1 MYDERILGYD
11 NCIEILG
18 YSWEYAG
25 ISYLELLG
33 GSVRIDVWSLEILGY
48 SCDLTGCS
56 NGMVF
61 HYLPRFS
68 MHDLQ
73 RMVEFR
79 LVYGEVSKSMC
90 RLCATAVFC

>member
-1 MYDERILGYD
+1 MFGGLGD
-11 NCIEILG
+11 LG
-18 YSWEYAG
+18 
-25 ISYLELLG
+25 
-33 GSVRIDVWSLEILGY
+33 R
-48 SCDLTGCS
+48 CDLTGCS

-90 RLCATAVFC
+90 RLSRCNCCTAVFC